1 MLWWGSRMEI
11 GAAAK
16 AALGKDELPKYQH
29 VPGALCPPARLSP
42 RWVGAGGTRHVP
54 GCFPDL

>member
-1 MLWWGSRMEI
+1 MLWDDRMET

-16 AALGKDELPKYQH
+16 AALGKDELPECQR
-29 VPGALCPPARLSP
+29 VPGALCPPARLNP